1 MILRSLSLSNFH
13 RFEHFKISFDDH
25 LTVLVGDNG
34 SGKSSILRAASIAL
48 GTFLLGF
55 DGASSMSISPLDAR
69 LVTYERDGAIDRRA
83 QYPVDIEA
91 VGEICGDVLSW
102 KRSLNSSTGRTTRV
116 DAKDVIA
123 KGREL
128 SLRLQEG
135 DFDAV
140 LPLVAYYGTGR
151 LWAKKQQQD
160 TDTREPDRTEG
171 YRYALDGEV
180 NDKALLAWVR
190 RMTIEEV
197 QRMRRQGGDGGVS
210 TLSAVRDAIAS
221 CFARISG
228 RNHVEVDYDFNVN
241 DFTVS
246 CRREDGTAESLP
258 LGYLSDGYRTT
269 MSMVADIAYRMAML
283 NPGLGSE
290 VVSQTPGVVLIDE
303 VDLHLHPRWQ
313 SRVLGDLQT
322 LFPRVQFIVTT
333 HAPLVISSVRA
344 ENIRVL
350 MNDASD
356 SYVPSSEVYGGD
368 LGRLLVTVMGAEER
382 PKDIQKLFDDF
393 YDVLD
398 KRQYER
404 AEEILKQLVER
415 MGDNDPDIV
424 SAQTAYALEAE

>member
-48 GTFLLGF
+48 GTFLSGF

-135 DFDAV
+135 DFDVV

-151 LWAKKQQQD
+151 LWAKRQQQG
-160 TDTREPDRTEG
+160 TDTREPNRTEG
-171 YRYALDGEV
+171 YRDALDGEV
-180 NDKALLAWVR
+180 NDRALLAWVR

-197 QRMRRQGGDGGVS
+197 QRIRHQRGDGGVP

-221 CFARISG
+221 CFARIAG
-228 RNHVEVDYDFNVN
+228 RDHVEVDYDFNVN
-241 DFTVS
+241 DFTVLY
-246 CRREDGTAESLP
+246 RGEDGTAESLP
-258 LGYLSDGYRTT
+258 MGYLSDGYRTT
-269 MSMVADIAYRMAML
+269 MSMVADIAYRMEML

-313 SRVLGDLQT
+313 SRVLGDLQA

-382 PKDIQKLFDDF
+382 PKDIQKLFDDY